1 MPLPRRYVCTSRRR
15 PYIRSSE
22 RVGYDNAVSRLLKS
36 CEGSIQKVSE
46 IQLTEASL
54 NAAADA
60 AEQAFQAAENLE
72 ELAIARRA
80 HLGDEAPIPQAR
92 RALGSLPKAER
103 KDAGR
108 AVNMARGRVEK
119 LFAQAKVAL
128 EEKRNAEVLVAER
141 VDVTV
146 PTTRT
151 QPGALH
157 PITILSEQIADIF
170 VGMGWEIA
178 EGPEVEA
185 EYFNFDSL
193 NFLPDHPARTLQDTF
208 HIAPEGSRQVL
219 RTHTSPVQMRTMLS
233 RDVPMY
239 IACPGR
245 VFRTDELDA
254 THTPVFHQIEGLAVD
269 KGLTMAHLRGTLDH
283 LAKTLF
289 GPETHT
295 RMRANYF
302 PFTEPSAEVDVWFPN
317 KKGGAGW
324 IEWGGCGMVNPNVLR
339 AAGIDPEEYTGFAF
353 GMGLERTLQFR
364 NGLSD
369 MRDMVEGD
377 VRFTLPFGIQA

>member
-1 MPLPRRYVCTSRRR
+1 MP
-15 PYIRSSE
+15 
-22 RVGYDNAVSRLLKS
+22 
-36 CEGSIQKVSE
+36 
-46 IQLTEASL
+46 QLTEASL
-54 NAAADA
+54 NSAAESAVQAFEAADS
-60 AEQAFQAAENLE
+60 LDS
-72 ELAIARRA
+72 LADARRM
-80 HLGDEAPIPQAR
+80 HLGDDAPLSLAR
-92 RALGSLPKAER
+92 RALGSLPKDQR

-108 AVNMARGRVEK
+108 LVNMARGRVEK
-119 LFAQAKVAL
+119 RFAEVKETL
-128 EEKRNAEVLVAER
+128 EAKRNAEVLRLER

-146 PTTRT
+146 PTTRKRT
-151 QPGALH
+151 GALH
-157 PITILSEQIADIF
+157 PITALSEQIADIF

-219 RTHTSPVQMRTMLS
+219 RTHTSPVQMRTLLD
-233 RDVPMY
+233 RELPVY
-239 IACPGR
+239 VACPGR

-254 THTPVFHQIEGLAVD
+254 THTPVFHQVEGLAVD

-289 GPETHT
+289 GPETRT
-295 RMRANYF
+295 RMRSNYF

-324 IEWGGCGMVNPNVLR
+324 IEWGGCGMVNPNVLC
-339 AAGIDPEEYTGFAF
+339 AAGINTDVYTGFAF
-353 GMGLERTLQFR
+353 GMGIERTLQFR

-377 VRFTLPFGIQA
+377 VRFTVPFGVQA

>member
-1 MPLPRRYVCTSRRR
+1 MP
-15 PYIRSSE
+15 
-22 RVGYDNAVSRLLKS
+22 
-36 CEGSIQKVSE
+36 
-46 IQLTEASL
+46 QLTEASL
-54 NAAADA
+54 NSAAESAVQAFEAADS
-60 AEQAFQAAENLE
+60 LDS
-72 ELAIARRA
+72 LADARRM
-80 HLGDEAPIPQAR
+80 HLGDDAPLSLAR
-92 RALGSLPKAER
+92 RALGSLPKDQR

-108 AVNMARGRVEK
+108 LVNMARGRVEK
-119 LFAQAKVAL
+119 RFAEVKETL
-128 EEKRNAEVLVAER
+128 EAKRNAEVLRLER

-146 PTTRT
+146 PTTRKRT
-151 QPGALH
+151 GALH
-157 PITILSEQIADIF
+157 PITALSEQIADIF

-219 RTHTSPVQMRTMLS
+219 RTHTSPVQMRTLLD
-233 RDVPMY
+233 RELPMY
-239 IACPGR
+239 VACPGR

-254 THTPVFHQIEGLAVD
+254 THTPVFHQVEGLAVD

-289 GPETHT
+289 GPETRT
-295 RMRANYF
+295 RMRSNYF

-324 IEWGGCGMVNPNVLR
+324 IEWGGCGMVNPNVLC
-339 AAGIDPEEYTGFAF
+339 AAGINTDVYTGFAF
-353 GMGLERTLQFR
+353 GMGIERTLQFR

-377 VRFTLPFGIQA
+377 VRFTVPFGVQA